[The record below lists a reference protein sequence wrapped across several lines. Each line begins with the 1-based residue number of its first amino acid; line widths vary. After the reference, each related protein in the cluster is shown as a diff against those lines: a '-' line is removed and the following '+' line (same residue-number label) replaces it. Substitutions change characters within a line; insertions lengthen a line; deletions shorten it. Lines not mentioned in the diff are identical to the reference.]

1 MMRTVCKMHA
11 EGLENLSHPAPYLL
25 VGNHLTQW
33 DPPTMM
39 SLMPATHRLTGVAA
53 DKWRKVLPFRLLF
66 ERINIIWIKRGEVDR
81 AALSAV
87 LNALKRGWVVGLAP
101 EGTRTKTGGMQ
112 QARNGI
118 AWIAAKANV
127 PVIPVAIWGV
137 ENIEPNL
144 KRLRRADVHV
154 VIGQPITLT
163 PGDSHDA
170 STERIM
176 RTIAAMLP
184 EKYRGVYGDVALS
197 REP

>member
-11 EGLENLSHPAPYLL
+11 VGLENLSHPAPYLL

-39 SLMPATHRLTGVAA
+39 SLMPDTHRLTGVAA

-112 QARNGI
+112 AARNGI

-137 ENIEPNL
+137 ENIEPSL

-154 VIGQPITLT
+154 VVGQPITLN

-176 RTIAAMLP
+176 RSIAAMLP
-184 EKYRGVYGDVALS
+184 EKYRGVYGQ
-197 REP
+197 